1 MNQTESDRIA
11 DYLRP
16 TVTAAGL
23 FLEAVDIK
31 GQGKDRIVQ
40 VLVDYEE
47 GTQAVTLDEIAEVS
61 QAISTALDADTAL
74 DQSPYELEV
83 STPGVSRPLTEPRH
97 WRRNVGRT
105 VRVNVMGQD
114 NLSGELTQVS
124 ETGITIIP
132 TIEPPKKGMK
142 AKRGEPQV
150 IDFANIRRGNVEI
163 DFSAADKVSD
173 EDLEALDEED
183 LDTLES
189 EEDSNGH

>member
-1 MNQTESDRIA
+1 MSQTESERIA
-11 DYLRP
+11 EYLRP

-23 FLEAVDIK
+23 FLEAVDVK

-47 GTQAVTLDEIAEVS
+47 GTASVTLDEISDVS
-61 QAISTALDADTAL
+61 QAISTALDADPAL

-105 VRVNVMGQD
+105 VRVNIMGQE
-114 NLSGELTQVS
+114 NVTGELIDAR
-124 ETGITIIP
+124 EDGITLVP
-132 TIEPPKKGMK
+132 VIEAPKKGMK
-142 AKRGEPQV
+142 SKRGEPQD
-150 IDFANIRRGNVEI
+150 IEFSQIRRGNVEV

-183 LDTLES
+183 FDALDP

>member
-1 MNQTESDRIA
+1 MSQTESARIA
-11 DYLRP
+11 EYLRP
-16 TVTAAGL
+16 TVAAAGL

-31 GQGKDRIVQ
+31 GQGNDRIVQ

-47 GTQAVTLDEIAEVS
+47 GTASVTLDEIAEVS
-61 QAISTALDADTAL
+61 QAISTALDADSKL

-105 VRVNVMGQD
+105 VRVNLLGQE
-114 NLSGELTQVS
+114 NVSGELTEVR
-124 ETGITIIP
+124 EDGITIVP
-132 TIEPPKKGMK
+132 TVEPPKKGMK
-142 AKRGEPQV
+142 VKRGEPQE
-150 IDFANIRRGNVEI
+150 IDFSDIRRGNVEV

-173 EDLEALDEED
+173 EELEALDEED
-183 LDTLES
+183 VDTLES